1 MFFWF
6 KSLVCVFSAVFLSFY
21 YEDFVRLQ
29 SKILSFREK
38 TVLAVGIL
46 SAQGNFEQRE
56 AARSTWLKKYS
67 SENNDVKAWFIVG
80 KDSCKIPPEYRVDPY
95 SCEKWNINISGL
107 KDAFYSSIA
116 VQSSACFSEKR
127 FYQGFSFHVNF
138 PVVIEKLGILSSL
151 LIEGHEA
158 TVSIMDV
165 QTLEKI
171 TQVRISTNYSESNG
185 YAYKNIDALLFPKNY
200 EGWVL
205 VEGYLKDTA
214 CTNIVWNYGG
224 GVITYNRIYP
234 TPDHLSSKKYS
245 SEMYPAPSIGFII
258 PEMNKLREIINEEES
273 VTNQWSR
280 FLKKINKMLKAEVT
294 TKKDIFIVDTTDT
307 YRSLPNK
314 LLKFYQWLY
323 LNYDFSFVM
332 KTDDDSVVNIPYL
345 LKKLQEDS
353 QFDPS
358 QLWLWS
364 NLRTNWQVNYLGKW
378 MDYEYRSTN
387 YPSFPC
393 GAAYIF
399 SQKIALWLT
408 QNAEILYT
416 YQGEDVSIG
425 IWLSAINPNFIEDE
439 NFECDEY
446 CKPASY
452 NRAQLNPDK
461 IFKVWSY
468 FERCQS
474 LCSCHSES
482 GNAV

>member
-1 MFFWF
+1 MST
-6 KSLVCVFSAVFLSFY
+6 K
-21 YEDFVRLQ
+21 
-29 SKILSFREK
+29 K

-56 AARSTWLKKYS
+56 AARLTWLKKYS

-95 SCEKWNINISGL
+95 SCQKWNINIS
-107 KDAFYSSIA
+107 
-116 VQSSACFSEKR
+116 
-127 FYQGFSFHVNF
+127 
-138 PVVIEKLGILSSL
+138 VIEKLGILCSL

-171 TQVRISTNYSESNG
+171 TQVRISNNYSESNG

-214 CTNIVWNYGG
+214 CTNIVWNDGG

-273 VTNQWSR
+273 VTNQW
-280 FLKKINKMLKAEVT
+280 
-294 TKKDIFIVDTTDT
+294 
-307 YRSLPNK
+307 SLPNK

-446 CKPASY
+446 CMPASY

-468 FERCQS
+468 FETCQS

-482 GNAV
+482 GNVV